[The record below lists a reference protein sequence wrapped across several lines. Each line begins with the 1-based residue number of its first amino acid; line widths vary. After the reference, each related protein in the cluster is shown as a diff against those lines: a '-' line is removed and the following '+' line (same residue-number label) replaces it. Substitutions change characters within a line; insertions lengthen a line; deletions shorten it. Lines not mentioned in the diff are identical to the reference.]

1 MLDVSALEVIVGDV
15 ELRPEVVVL
24 AALTAEAE
32 DEVGAPM
39 LQRWVRTAGPNGRPI
54 DLLMA
59 RDFGAFEDALT
70 TLRERG
76 FSIRG
81 GGAGP
86 TSDPGSSPPARPR

>member
-32 DEVGAPM
+32 DELGTPL
-39 LQRWVRTAGPNGRPI
+39 LQRWVRTNGPAGRPI
-54 DLLMA
+54 DLLLA
-59 RDFGAFEDALT
+59 RDFGGFEHALAR
-70 TLRERG
+70 LRERG

-81 GGAGP
+81 RGTG
-86 TSDPGSSPPARPR
+86 GSSDAAPPT